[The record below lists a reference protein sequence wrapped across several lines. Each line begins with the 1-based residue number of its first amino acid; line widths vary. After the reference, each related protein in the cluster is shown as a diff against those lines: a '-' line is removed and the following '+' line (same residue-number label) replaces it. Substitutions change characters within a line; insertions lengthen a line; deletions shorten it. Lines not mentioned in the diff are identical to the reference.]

1 MTRRSYD
8 VDSPEAHQMQSNQRL
23 FLIVLLIAL
32 LLIALGAFVGV
43 AWYFWGEF
51 GAKTAV
57 VFLCAILLILL
68 SWAIIMASINRVSFI
83 YRDAADLIVN
93 FQAADDRGEVMRSL
107 ANVVKSGN
115 QLDSNVLRLAGNMAK
130 GQARSIIDTERRL
143 TTAQQPDPK
152 LDLWTMDSDS
162 DADFPGWK

>member
-8 VDSPEAHQMQSNQRL
+8 VDTPEQRDPRL
-23 FLIVLLIAL
+23 ALIAFL
-32 LLIALGAFVGV
+32 VALILALLGAFVGV

-51 GAKTAV
+51 GAQVAFL
-57 VFLCAILLILL
+57 FLCAVFLILL

-83 YRDAADLIVN
+83 YRDATDLIVN

-115 QLDSNVLRLAGNMAK
+115 QLDSSVLRLAGNMAK
-130 GQARSIIDTERRL
+130 GQARAIVDSERRL
-143 TTAQQPDPK
+143 LTTTQPEAPK
-152 LDLWTMDSDS
+152 MDLWNMDSDS
-162 DADFPGWK
+162 VENFPGWQ

>member
-8 VDSPEAHQMQSNQRL
+8 VDSPEAQQMQSNQRL

-32 LLIALGAFVGV
+32 LLIALGAFVGT

-51 GAKTAV
+51 GAKVAV

-130 GQARSIIDTERRL
+130 GQARAIVDTERQL
-143 TTAQQPDPK
+143 TKQDDPQT
-152 LDLWTMDSDS
+152 DLWNIDSDS
-162 DADFPGWK
+162 DADFPGWQ